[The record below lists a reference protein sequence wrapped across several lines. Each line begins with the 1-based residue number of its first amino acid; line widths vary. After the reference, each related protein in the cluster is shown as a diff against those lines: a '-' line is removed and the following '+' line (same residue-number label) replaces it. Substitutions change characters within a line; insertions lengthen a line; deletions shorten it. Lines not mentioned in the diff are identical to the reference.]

1 MCKMKARF
9 QSLSEALRNR
19 LGYTFL
25 AASSDIG
32 VGEKQYHLIAPARES
47 HRAERPVAL
56 PERGKACFWSDAK
69 YLETILDK
77 ININH
82 LD

>member
-1 MCKMKARF
+1 MKGRF
-9 QSLSEALRNR
+9 QSLSEGLRNR

-32 VGEKQYHLIAPARES
+32 VGQKQYHLIAPARER
-47 HRAERPVAL
+47 HRAERHVAP
-56 PERGKACFWSDAK
+56 PERDKARFWSDAK

-77 ININH
+77 ISICH